1 MVVFHDLFDAHS
13 LPHAGYPEVFTMPAV
28 PAPESAI
35 KRAAFKQQQTES
47 FKKAVVANK
56 AAKAALKKIAYSRGR
71 KYSREYRGAEKKLV
85 TLRRQATSH
94 GNYYLEAKPKVAV
107 VTRIRGIAK
116 VNPKQRKILQ
126 LLRLRQIFNTVFV
139 KMNKPMENMLRAV
152 EPYIAYG
159 YPSLATVRAMV
170 YKRGYLKIN
179 GQRVKITDNQMIK
192 DKYNNADIVCAED
205 IVNQIYTCG
214 KHFRTVTHGM
224 WTFKLAPPAGGMR
237 QKRRHFIEGGDF
249 GNRDTLINRFLARM
263 I

>member
-1 MVVFHDLFDAHS
+1 
-13 LPHAGYPEVFTMPAV
+13 MPAV

-35 KRAAFKQQQTES
+35 KRAAFKQQQTDA
-47 FKKAVVANK
+47 FKKAIEANRVAK
-56 AAKAALKKIAYSRGR
+56 RSLRKLAYQRGLQHSRA
-71 KYSREYRGAEKKLV
+71 YRHEEKKLV
-85 TLRRQATSH
+85 NLRRRATGA
-94 GNYYLEAKPKVAV
+94 GNYYLEAAPKIAV

-139 KMNKPMENMLRAV
+139 KVNKPIEQMLRAV

-159 YPSLATVRAMV
+159 YPSLSTVRAMV

-179 GQRVKITDNQMIK
+179 GQRVKISDNQMIK
-192 DKYNNADIVCAED
+192 DKFNNNDIVCAED
-205 IVNQIYTCG
+205 LVNQIYTCG
-214 KHFRTVTHGM
+214 KHFRTVTNGM
-224 WTFKLAPPAGGMR
+224 WPYKLAPPAGGMR

-249 GNRDTLINRFLARM
+249 GNRETLINRFLARM

>member
-1 MVVFHDLFDAHS
+1 
-13 LPHAGYPEVFTMPAV
+13 MPAV

-47 FKKAVVANK
+47 FKKAAAASK
-56 AAKAALKKIAYSRGR
+56 TAKAALKKIAYTRGR

-85 TLRRQATSH
+85 TLRRQAAAH
-94 GNYYLEAKPKVAV
+94 GNFYLEAKPKVAV

-139 KMNKPMENMLRAV
+139 KMNKPIENMLRAV

-170 YKRGYLKIN
+170 YKRGFLKVN
-179 GQRVKITDNQMIK
+179 GQRVKINDNQMIK

-205 IVNQIYTCG
+205 MVNQIYTCG

-224 WTFKLAPPAGGMR
+224 WPFKLAPPAGGMR
-237 QKRRHFIEGGDF
+237 QKRRHFVEGGDF